1 MKQLRFLLNPLLLVI
16 LVVILITPF
25 IISEG
30 IVRPAKDLG
39 RVAGFRTVT
48 NKDLAIYPN
57 YTSFDGYVSFSPT
70 AITNGRYSDQLTLT
84 SFRGQIAIYH
94 QLYTIYNDADLPI
107 ILRLSLDQPPLTS
120 SFNNLILDLHLENE
134 PACTSVEGDCR
145 SQTIF
150 VQNEGII
157 NRESQ
162 ILSLAPGAS
171 AQITATLVGLFDT
184 SSSTSTVSLDISL
197 LANFAE

>member
-1 MKQLRFLLNPLLLVI
+1 MKNLRFLLNPLLLII
-16 LVVILITPF
+16 LVGILTIPF
-25 IISEG
+25 AISGGIIQP
-30 IVRPAKDLG
+30 VKDLG

-57 YTSFDGYVSFSPT
+57 YTSFDGYVSFAPSP
-70 AITNGRYSDQLTLT
+70 IINGRYIDKLTLT

-94 QLYTIYNDADLPI
+94 RLYTIYNDADLPI
-107 ILRLSLDQPPLTS
+107 ILRLSLYQPPLTS

-134 PACTSVEGDCR
+134 PACTKEEGDC
-145 SQTIF
+145 SLQTIF
-150 VQNEGII
+150 VQNGEII

-171 AQITATLVGLFDT
+171 AQITATVVGLPDYQDST
-184 SSSTSTVSLDISL
+184 SSVPLDISL
-197 LANFAE
+197 LASFAE